1 ISLEDFRRFHEAL
14 GLRVPGATRFH
25 PFFHEIVSVEM
36 VEPTE
41 RPIELIRQVWPPL
54 MLGDMMFSRGGC
66 HVAGGSDH
74 IVKDVAEHSILY
86 WADRR
91 KHRQCEDQSY
101 GWGSNSQ
108 WRTALRRD
116 YQTPTGYSYNVD
128 GAESLNEAS
137 GVVEGVE
144 TTTWVELVR
153 HRCVIRAELTAPDP
167 YPYCYAYEEES

>member
-1 ISLEDFRRFHEAL
+1 
-14 GLRVPGATRFH
+14 
-25 PFFHEIVSVEM
+25 
-36 VEPTE
+36 
-41 RPIELIRQVWPPL
+41 
-54 MLGDMMFSRGGC
+54 
-66 HVAGGSDH
+66 GGSDH

-91 KHRQCEDQSY
+91 KHRRCEDQSY

-128 GAESLNEAS
+128 GAESLNETS

-144 TTTWVELVR
+144 TATWVELVR